1 MSNSEGF
8 IVSARKYRPAR
19 FADVIGQPQVTQT
32 LKNAIRQ
39 NQVAQAFL
47 FCGPRGVGKTTCAR
61 ILAKVLNCEKPTPD
75 IEACNQCNSCL
86 SFNQNASFN
95 IHELDAASNNSV
107 DDIRALVEQV
117 RFAPQQG
124 RWKIYIIDE
133 VHMLSSAAF
142 NAFLKTLEEPPSYAI
157 FILATTEKHKIIPTI
172 LSRCQIF
179 DFNRIRLE
187 DAANYLKDIARK
199 EHIEADDEA
208 LHLIAQKADGAMR
221 DALSLFDR
229 LAVFTNNRI
238 TYAAAVDNLNVLDY
252 DYFFKITDSFLAKDI
267 SNILLTFDQI
277 LKKGFEGENFLQG
290 LAEHIRNL
298 IVARRSETQGILDV
312 TENLKQRYMAQAM
325 YVPMSFLL
333 NALNL
338 LHDADARYKQSR
350 NKRLLIEL
358 ILIKLCH
365 LKEYIASQD
374 PSYSEIKKKPDNL
387 TSPSSSVKTPEP
399 ISSVT
404 SVRDSEMVSIT
415 EPISIDKTPGS
426 AGAVSFKMGAKRKSL
441 SDIKNEI
448 KKETAAQEESKERE
462 VTEEDIPEI
471 DESAF
476 QKCIEAFFN
485 KLTEEKQYR
494 LLSALQTYPPVLV
507 RQKRIEIKTGNA
519 SMYKLLMDDKESI
532 AAFIRNYLQMKHI
545 ILTLTY
551 DIEAVQRDN
560 VPKPFTPEQRFEH
573 LKKQNPIIE
582 ELKNKLK
589 LDIS

>member
-1 MSNSEGF
+1 MSNTEGF

-61 ILAKVLNCEKPTPD
+61 ILAKVLNCENPTSD
-75 IEACNQCNSCL
+75 IEACNTCNSCL
-86 SFNQNASFN
+86 AFNQNASFN

-142 NAFLKTLEEPPSYAI
+142 NAFLKTLEEPPAYAI

-179 DFNRIRLE
+179 DFNRILLE
-187 DAANYLKDIARK
+187 DAANYLKDIAHK

-229 LAVFTNNRI
+229 LSVFTNNRI

-252 DYFFKITDSFLAKDI
+252 DYFFKVTDSFLAQDI
-267 SNILLTFDQI
+267 GSILLTFDQI
-277 LKKGFEGENFLQG
+277 IRKGFEGENFLQG

-298 IVARRSETQGILDV
+298 IVARKKETLVILDV
-312 TENLKQRYMAQAM
+312 TENLKQRYMAQSM
-325 YVPMSFLL
+325 YIPMPFLL

-338 LHDADARYKQSR
+338 LHEADARYKQSR

-358 ILIKLCH
+358 LLIKLCH
-365 LKEYIASQD
+365 LKEYINSGELQHT
-374 PSYSEIKKKPDNL
+374 ELKKKPD
-387 TSPSSSVKTPEP
+387 TIIPPS
-399 ISSVT
+399 
-404 SVRDSEMVSIT
+404 VSININDAQIKPIVKDDSIPT
-415 EPISIDKTPGS
+415 ESVEINKSDETNTP
-426 AGAVSFKMGAKRKSL
+426 AGKVAFQVRKRKSV
-441 SDIKNEI
+441 SDILQEI
-448 KKETAAQEESKERE
+448 KQETNTIEKEEERE
-462 VTEEDIPEI
+462 ITEDDIPPIEEDSFNECISALYSKL
-471 DESAF
+471 ES
-476 QKCIEAFFN
+476 
-485 KLTEEKQYR
+485 EKQNG
-494 LLSALQTYPPVLV
+494 LLSALQANPPALIN
-507 RQKRIEIKTGNA
+507 QKRIEIITGNA
-519 SMYKLLMDDKESI
+519 SMHKILMGDKDTI
-532 AAFIRNYLQMKHI
+532 ASFIREYLKMKNI
-545 ILTLTY
+545 IFSLVFDKDT
-551 DIEAVQRDN
+551 VQRET
-560 VPKPFTPEQRFEH
+560 VAKPFTPEQRFEH

-582 ELKNKLK
+582 DLKNKLK